1 VARQLARMSN
11 RQYIRKLWARMF
23 VMPRLSVSLL
33 MLLMELVGWRGVL
46 IFEKCTQGVIIV

>member
-1 VARQLARMSN
+1 MARQLARMSN